1 MQMKITSAEFV
12 KSVVKVEDLPKD
24 NFPEIAFVGRSNVG
38 KSSLLNALM
47 KKKLAY
53 TSATPG
59 KTREINYF
67 RINQKFYF
75 VDLPG
80 YGYAKVSKAEQDRWK
95 VLLEAYLQNRPQL
108 KLCLLLIDARH
119 PDLENDKQ
127 MAEFL
132 YFYGRRF
139 AIARTKVDKLKK
151 KSERDTSRKTS
162 ESFFSNYEFMLDVS
176 AHSGEGVLD
185 LVKHISEYL
194 S

>member
-1 MQMKITSAEFV
+1 MMITSAEFV
-12 KSVVKVEDLPKD
+12 RSVVKVEDLPKD

-80 YGYAKVSKAEQDRWK
+80 YGYAKVSKAEHARWK
-95 VLLEAYLQNRPQL
+95 ELLEAYLQNRPQL

-119 PDLENDKQ
+119 PTMENDKQ

-139 AIARTKVDKLKK
+139 AIVLTKMDKLKK
-151 KSERDTSRKTS
+151 QAERKNSLTVCA
-162 ESFFSNYEFMLDVS
+162 SFFSNYEFIHSVS
-176 AHSGEGVLD
+176 APRGEGVLD
-185 LVKHISEYL
+185 LIKHLSSYL

>member
-1 MQMKITSAEFV
+1 MKITSAEFV

>member
-1 MQMKITSAEFV
+1 MKLTSAEFV
-12 KSVVKVEDLPKD
+12 KSVVKIEDLPKD

-47 KKKLAY
+47 KKNLAY

-80 YGYAKVSKAEQDRWK
+80 YGYAKVSKAEQLRWK
-95 VLLEAYLQNRPQL
+95 PLLEAYLQNRPQL
-108 KLCLLLIDARH
+108 NLCLLLVDARH
-119 PDLENDKQ
+119 PNLENDKQ

-139 AIARTKVDKLKK
+139 AVALTKVDKLKK
-151 KSERDTSRKTS
+151 KSEREMSLTLSA
-162 ESFFSNYEFMLDVS
+162 SFFSHYDFIHSVS
-176 AHSGEGVLD
+176 AHSGEGILD
-185 LVKHISEYL
+185 LIKHFSAYL
-194 S
+194 P

>member
-1 MQMKITSAEFV
+1 MKITSAEFV
-12 KSVVKVEDLPKD
+12 KSVVKVEDLPAD
-24 NFPEIAFVGRSNVG
+24 NFPEVAFVGRSNVG

-139 AIARTKVDKLKK
+139 AIVRTKVDKLKK
-151 KSERDTSRKTS
+151 KSERETLRQISA
-162 ESFFSNYEFMLDVS
+162 SFFSNYEFMTDVS
-176 AHSGEGVLD
+176 AHSGEGILD
-185 LVKHISEYL
+185 LGKHISEYL
-194 S
+194 

>member
-1 MQMKITSAEFV
+1 MKITSAEFF
-12 KSVVKVEDLPKD
+12 KSVVKIEDLPKD
-24 NFPEIAFVGRSNVG
+24 NFPEVAFVGRSNVG

-80 YGYAKVSKAEQDRWK
+80 YGYAKVSKAEQAQWK
-95 VLLEAYLQNRPQL
+95 VLLESYLQNRPQL

-139 AIARTKVDKLKK
+139 ALVRTKIDKLKK
-151 KSERDTSRKTS
+151 KAERETSRQTS
-162 ESFFSNYEFMLDVS
+162 EAFFSNYEFIDDVS

-185 LVKHISEYL
+185 LIKHFSVYL
-194 S
+194 T

>member
-1 MQMKITSAEFV
+1 MKIITAEFV
-12 KSVVKVEDLPKD
+12 KSVVAIEGLPKD
-24 NFPEIAFVGRSNVG
+24 SLPEIAFVGRSNVG

-80 YGYAKVSKAEQDRWK
+80 YGYAKVSKAEQARWK
-95 VLLEAYLQNRPQL
+95 ELLEAYLQNRPQL

-139 AIARTKVDKLKK
+139 AIVLTKVDKLKK
-151 KSERDTSRKTS
+151 KSERELSMS
-162 ESFFSNYEFMLDVS
+162 VSASFFSNYEFIHSVS
-176 AHSGEGVLD
+176 AYSGEGILD
-185 LVKHISEYL
+185 LIKHLSAYL
-194 S
+194 T

>member
-1 MQMKITSAEFV
+1 MKITSAEFA
-12 KSVVKVEDLPKD
+12 KSVAKIDDLPKD
-24 NFPEIAFVGRSNVG
+24 NFPEVAFVGRSNVG

-53 TSATPG
+53 ASATPG

-80 YGYAKVSKAEQDRWK
+80 YGYAKVSKAEQERWK
-95 VLLEAYLQNRPQL
+95 ALLEAYLQNRPQL

-119 PDLENDKQ
+119 PNLENDKQ

-139 AIARTKVDKLKK
+139 ALARTKIDKLKK
-151 KSERDTSRKTS
+151 KSERESSRKLS
-162 ESFFSNYEFMLDVS
+162 EAFFSNYEFSLDVS
-176 AHSGEGVLD
+176 AQSGEGVSD
-185 LVKHISEYL
+185 LIKHVSAYL

>member
-1 MQMKITSAEFV
+1 MKLTSAEFV
-12 KSVVKVEDLPKD
+12 KSVVKIEDLPKD

-80 YGYAKVSKAEQDRWK
+80 YGYAKVSKAEQLRWK
-95 VLLEAYLQNRPQL
+95 TLLEAYLQNRPQL
-108 KLCLLLIDARH
+108 NLCLLLVDARH
-119 PDLENDKQ
+119 PNLENDKQ

-139 AIARTKVDKLKK
+139 AIVLTKVDKLKK
-151 KSERDTSRKTS
+151 KSEREMSLTVSA
-162 ESFFSNYEFMLDVS
+162 SFFSNYEFIHSVS
-176 AHSGEGVLD
+176 AHSGEGILD
-185 LVKHISEYL
+185 LIKHFSAYL
-194 S
+194 P